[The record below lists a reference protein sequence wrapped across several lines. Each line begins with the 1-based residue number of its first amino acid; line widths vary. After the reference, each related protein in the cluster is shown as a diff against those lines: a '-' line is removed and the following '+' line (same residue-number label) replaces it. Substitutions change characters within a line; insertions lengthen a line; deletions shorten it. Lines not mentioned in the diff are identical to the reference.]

1 MSLVQDS
8 GSASMTTFAT
18 PCNPGEPGGVAAA
31 AVLRPSTQRDSV
43 EALGLLL
50 GVLGV
55 LLGLVLTVG
64 ATLPIGP

>member
-1 MSLVQDS
+1 
-8 GSASMTTFAT
+8 MTTFAA
-18 PCNPGEPGGVAAA
+18 PRNAGELGGVAAT
-31 AVLRPSTQRDSV
+31 AVLRPSTPRDRV